1 MKITLKLTSFTS
13 LEQYIRDLSY
23 LSIKS
28 ITYSRIILHRL
39 TIEWWSWLE
48 APYAGILVY
57 LSQCCIYMRQWI
69 QVGFGSDNG
78 SAPTRRQAF
87 IWNNAGVLPIA
98 PQGTNFTEILIK
110 NENNIS
116 FKNRHLNRSSV
127 KWWQSRPEDRWVA
140 SLWRRQWVPCTIRF
154 NLWRRDPFH
163 LSLRFRRPLCE
174 AVKQSSG
181 LLLSVRMSTALV
193 NVSYP
198 INWSN
203 PLNTTLYYPSWQ
215 FWNDIRRPTIVSF
228 NLISLWYFI
237 LCNSLCSVYFYFA

>member
-87 IWNNAGVLPIA
+87 IWNNAGLLPIA

-110 NENNIS
+110 NEKTFHSRIGIWTDRLWNGGNLVQRTDELPACGAASECHARFDSTSGGGI
-116 FKNRHLNRSSV
+116 RSTCLWGLEDLYV
-127 KWWQSRPEDRWVA
+127 KPSNPA
-140 SLWRRQWVPCTIRF
+140 
-154 NLWRRDPFH
+154 
-163 LSLRFRRPLCE
+163 
-174 AVKQSSG
+174 
-181 LLLSVRMSTALV
+181 
-193 NVSYP
+193 VSYYQSE
-198 INWSN
+198 WA
-203 PLNTTLYYPSWQ
+203 LH
-215 FWNDIRRPTIVSF
+215 
-228 NLISLWYFI
+228 
-237 LCNSLCSVYFYFA
+237 